1 MVMRFDEPYDD
12 DDESHNVDACGDD
25 DNVVKNDNYDKNDN
39 VDENAMLAVD
49 QLKIKVNRVITF
61 PLPAFCQNK

>member
-25 DNVVKNDNYDKNDN
+25 DNVVKNDNYDKNNN
-39 VDENAMLAVD
+39 VDENAMLAV
-49 QLKIKVNRVITF
+49 LIS
-61 PLPAFCQNK
+61 